1 MFKIGWTRMRLGV
14 QLVTDGNG
22 NGRCTYEGLE
32 MEEWNEVGMKDGM
45 RDISEKV
52 EGYERWKM

>member
-1 MFKIGWTRMRLGV
+1 MRLGV

>member
-1 MFKIGWTRMRLGV
+1 MGM
-14 QLVTDGNG
+14 
-22 NGRCTYEGLE
+22 E